1 MNDQPDPDFDTIHP
15 SGGILFRSCR
25 GGALH
30 SVTLNEDV
38 MNTDAASLAEAILL
52 TASVSALKATME
64 IRAEIIAAQPAD
76 GASSSVPTRTDLD
89 QAIKTLNAH
98 TLPYRHDH

>member
-1 MNDQPDPDFDTIHP
+1 MNDQPDPEFDTLHP

-25 GGALH
+25 GGTLH
-30 SVTLNEDV
+30 SVTLGEDV

-64 IRAEIIAAQPAD
+64 IRAEIIAAQPDD
-76 GASSSVPTRTDLD
+76 GASQSVPTRSDLD
-89 QAIKTLNAH
+89 QAIKTLSAH
-98 TLPYRHDH
+98 TLSYRHDQ